1 MQVLL
6 WTLSEDPLVLFYISF
21 VQNAD
26 VQNQFKM
33 QHFMHVSKESEHFG
47 IWMPIM
53 IFSDR
58 VISIYHGSSRLNRNH
73 KHVII
78 NSVKKQTSFSFS

>member
-6 WTLSEDPLVLFYISF
+6 WTLSEGRPTCTFFMSCME
-21 VQNAD
+21 NAD
-26 VQNQFKM
+26 VQSQFKM

-47 IWMPIM
+47 FWMPIM

-58 VISIYHGSSRLNRNH
+58 VISVYHGSSRLNRNH

-78 NSVKKQTSFSFS
+78 NEC